1 MGFLAK
7 DKQNY
12 PIGNNAVLD
21 GVLEGQDS
29 SLGLGLVTNVGILL
43 SHADHD
49 TLVTGAANNRRKDSA
64 RSVVT
69 SESGLAHS
77 GAIVNHESL
86 NFFVAHFDFELRGM
100 GIELFFS

>member
-1 MGFLAK
+1 
-7 DKQNY
+7 
-12 PIGNNAVLD
+12 
-21 GVLEGQDS
+21 
-29 SLGLGLVTNVGILL
+29 
-43 SHADHD
+43 
-49 TLVTGAANNRRKDSA
+49 VTGAANNRRKDSA

-100 GIELFFS
+100 EIELFFS